1 MHTWEVDIM
10 LVVKDLI
17 SGYSKMPAIH
27 GVSFKVEK
35 GQIVAILG
43 SNGAGK
49 TTTLKTV
56 TGILHAMS
64 GEITYKGESLIGVP
78 SYKMVEKGIS
88 MVPEGRHLFPKMSIY
103 DNLMMGA
110 YSIKDKSKIEKT
122 LKTIYG
128 IFPILEERKNQLA
141 GTMSGGEQQMVAI
154 GRALMSDPEL
164 LILDEPSLGIMPKL
178 VDEIFE
184 FIVKINKEMG
194 VTIVIIEQNAEKTL
208 AFADYAYVISEGQ
221 TVIEGKASD
230 LMKDDQVQRVYL
242 GMD

>member
-1 MHTWEVDIM
+1 M
-10 LVVKDLI
+10 LIVKDI
-17 SGYSKMPAIH
+17 VAGYSKMPAIH
-27 GVSFKVEK
+27 GVSFKVEE

-56 TGILHAMS
+56 MGILPAMS
-64 GEITYKGESLIGVP
+64 GSIVYKGESLIGVP
-78 SYKMVEKGIS
+78 SHKMAEKGIS
-88 MVPEGRHLFPKMSIY
+88 MVPEGRHLFPRMSIY
-103 DNLMMGA
+103 DNLMLGA
-110 YSIKDKSKIEKT
+110 YSVKDKDKIAEK
-122 LKTIYG
+122 LKTVYE
-128 IFPILEERKNQLA
+128 IFPILAERKNQMA

-154 GRALMSDPEL
+154 GRALMCDPQL

-184 FIVKINKEMG
+184 FVRKINRMG

-208 AFADYAYVISEGQ
+208 AFSDYAYVISEGE
-221 TVIEGKASD
+221 TVIEGTGQE
-230 LMKDDQVQRVYL
+230 LMKNDQVQKEYL

>member
-1 MHTWEVDIM
+1 M
-10 LVVKDLI
+10 LVVKDLVA
-17 SGYSKMPAIH
+17 GYSKMPAIH
-27 GVSFKVEK
+27 GVSFKVEE

-56 TGILHAMS
+56 MGILPAMS
-64 GEITYKGESLIGVP
+64 GSVTYKGQNLSGVP
-78 SYKMVEKGIS
+78 SHKMVELGIS

-110 YSIKDKSKIEKT
+110 YTVKDKAKIQQK
-122 LKTIYG
+122 LQTIYE

-154 GRALMSDPEL
+154 GRALMCDPEL

-184 FIVKINKEMG
+184 FIKKINKEMG

-208 AFADYAYVISEGQ
+208 AFSDYAYVISEGE
-221 TVIEGKASD
+221 TVIEGKAAN
-230 LMKDDQVQRVYL
+230 LLADDQVQKVYL
-242 GMD
+242 GIE

>member
-1 MHTWEVDIM
+1 
-10 LVVKDLI
+10 
-17 SGYSKMPAIH
+17 
-27 GVSFKVEK
+27 
-35 GQIVAILG
+35 
-43 SNGAGK
+43 
-49 TTTLKTV
+49 
-56 TGILHAMS
+56 
-64 GEITYKGESLIGVP
+64 
-78 SYKMVEKGIS
+78 

-110 YSIKDKSKIEKT
+110 YSVKDKGSIEKK
-122 LKTIYG
+122 LETIYE
-128 IFPILEERKNQLA
+128 IFPILAERKAQLA

-154 GRALMSDPEL
+154 GRALMCNPEL

-184 FIVKINKEMG
+184 FIKKINKEMG

-221 TVIEGKASD
+221 TVIEGTGEA
-230 LMKDDQVQRVYL
+230 LMKDDQVQKVYL